1 MTKKWNGSSVMTEFE
16 KVAAETGLITTDLNP
31 DKKDFVGNPSKS
43 PVGPFGDNGISMTD
57 KERKDDGLY
66 NVTKEEGK
74 DIIEKAHPKTVE
86 IASAMGA
93 GGVVENQIEQQEKNI
108 DIATK
113 MPSGALFGIHAELVK
128 ELVNKAN
135 KFEEEGKVKEAL
147 RIDETIRRIASLPFP
162 DGRLTKTAW
171 IGAIIGLVSMVAPI
185 AYNYLKG
192 GQTTTTKQ
200 KGKTYTTTKGRTP
213 MGRWGKGAAVLGGAM
228 TLLSAFGNKITSRK
242 EDLKTDLQDLYDIL
256 QAAKSKGSKSAGDA
270 ANLLKPFLGKL
281 TRPLDEKNFKKFAKI
296 FENLETIRPKLQS
309 LMARVKIELGEG
321 RWYHFGFDIVSRL
334 EEKYNDFVDVMEE
347 TKSLLKSAYGLGQKM
362 DYVAKRSME
371 EPDIKPEDKV
381 RKLQEILGVDIT
393 GEMNRETIAAAAK
406 LEENIDQALA
416 KIGIENT
423 KSFKQRV
430 VRGDKIVIDPDK
442 LEKILSLISQAIKKK
457 EKTMV

>member
-1 MTKKWNGSSVMTEFE
+1 MGS
-16 KVAAETGLITTDLNP
+16 L
-31 DKKDFVGNPSKS
+31 
-43 PVGPFGDNGISMTD
+43 
-57 KERKDDGLY
+57 
-66 NVTKEEGK
+66 
-74 DIIEKAHPKTVE
+74 
-86 IASAMGA
+86 
-93 GGVVENQIEQQEKNI
+93 
-108 DIATK
+108 
-113 MPSGALFGIHAELVK
+113 
-128 ELVNKAN
+128 
-135 KFEEEGKVKEAL
+135 
-147 RIDETIRRIASLPFP
+147 
-162 DGRLTKTAW
+162 
-171 IGAIIGLVSMVAPI
+171 
-185 AYNYLKG
+185 
-192 GQTTTTKQ
+192 
-200 KGKTYTTTKGRTP
+200 
-213 MGRWGKGAAVLGGAM
+213 GKGAAVLGGAM

-242 EDLKTDLQDLYDIL
+242 EDLKTDLQDLHDIL
-256 QAAKSKGSKSAGDA
+256 QAAKSKGSKSAEDA

-281 TRPLDEKNFKKFAKI
+281 AMPLDEKNFKKFAKI

-393 GEMNRETIAAAAK
+393 GSMDTETIAAAAK

-416 KIGIENT
+416 KIGIKNT
-423 KSFKQRV
+423 KSFKGRV

-442 LEKILSLISQAIKKK
+442 LERILSLISQAMKKK
-457 EKTMV
+457 EK

>member
-1 MTKKWNGSSVMTEFE
+1 MSKKWNGSSVMTEFE

-31 DKKDFVGNPSKS
+31 DKRDFVGNPSKS
-43 PVGPFGDNGISMTD
+43 PVGPFRDNGISMTD

-86 IASAMGA
+86 VVDAMGA

-113 MPSGALFGIHAELVK
+113 MPSGALFGVHAELVK

-192 GQTTTTKQ
+192 GQTTTTKRR
-200 KGKTYTTTKGRTP
+200 GKTSTTTKGRTP
-213 MGRWGKGAAVLGGAM
+213 MGSLGKGAAVLGGAM

-242 EDLKTDLQDLYDIL
+242 EDLKTDLQDLHDIL
-256 QAAKSKGSKSAGDA
+256 QAAKSKGSKSAEDA

-281 TRPLDEKNFKKFAKI
+281 AMPLDEKNFKKFAKI

-393 GEMNRETIAAAAK
+393 GSMDTETIAAAAK

-416 KIGIENT
+416 KIGIKNT
-423 KSFKQRV
+423 KSFKGRV

-442 LEKILSLISQAIKKK
+442 LERILSLISQAMKKK
-457 EKTMV
+457 EK